1 MKSRSFIFN
10 SEEDRNDYINRL
22 LFISFLDIKDNNTI
36 VFIESDNKKYI
47 SISFD
52 DKIISIYFVE
62 TNNNEYGLLF
72 KSEEDI
78 NLGKIFFN
86 IYTFLYSENNKSIFN
101 KEYKNLL
108 KELTNG

>member
-1 MKSRSFIFN
+1 MRSRSFIFD
-10 SEEDRNDYINRL
+10 SKEDRNDYINRL
-22 LFISFLDIKDNNTI
+22 IFVCLLNIKIENNIT
-36 VFIESDNKKYI
+36 FIESDNKKYI

-78 NLGKIFFN
+78 NLGKIFFDTY
-86 IYTFLYSENNKSIFN
+86 ILLYSENNKHVFSE
-101 KEYKNLL
+101 EYKKFIKGN
-108 KELTNG
+108 